1 MIPIV
6 EKTFVIVVDTG
17 RNKTTNENK
26 ANVIIDWPVIS
37 NFFLVIRY
45 MRKELLIL
53 PSIYDRE
60 TIKVK
65 IDEDSLLPVIVVN
78 ILLL

>member
-26 ANVIIDWPVIS
+26 ANVIID
-37 NFFLVIRY
+37 
-45 MRKELLIL
+45 
-53 PSIYDRE
+53 
-60 TIKVK
+60 
-65 IDEDSLLPVIVVN
+65 
-78 ILLL
+78 